1 MKDLVERIYE
11 GFYGSVVKFDNTPER
26 VHYYTI
32 KRKSF
37 EKEWE
42 TEYRK
47 VDSNGYV
54 TIDWNAVEA
63 DIKNY
68 NIVKSDRLYMM
79 ISKDAAIYGIDSISD
94 LIVAIDSKPGSR
106 MGYSA
111 ANPIDKYCEV
121 SKKAPKEFKTYTTG
135 AVKKIIIKLCEDP
148 SNTRIIGDMY
158 SDAKQAENNIKMA
171 FVMACLKANNIVSK
185 DFKYVDLN
193 KEDLKTAEIGL
204 YVDAALM
211 QMSFNA
217 YTLPSTVAQL
227 SAKTSAERAKYD
239 DTLSKIE
246 DLKTDII
253 LLRDNAYPLNAMVE
267 KTIDDIET
275 RCRVIAKLANKFKK

>member
-26 VHYYTI
+26 VRYYTI
-32 KRKSF
+32 SRKSF
-37 EKEWE
+37 EKSWE

-54 TIDWNAVEA
+54 SIDWNAVET

-68 NIVKSDRLYMM
+68 EIQESEHYYMM
-79 ISKDAAIYGIDSISD
+79 ISKDAVAYGIDSISD
-94 LIVAIDSKPGSR
+94 LIVAIDSNPGSR
-106 MGYSA
+106 MSYSA
-111 ANPIDKYCEV
+111 MNPIDKYCEA
-121 SKKAPKEFKTYTTG
+121 SKKAPKEFKTYTVG
-135 AVKKIIIKLCEDP
+135 AIKKIIIKLCEDS
-148 SNTRIIGDMY
+148 SNMRIIGGMY

-193 KEDLKTAEIGL
+193 KKNMKEAEIGL
-204 YVDAALM
+204 YVDAAIQ

-217 YTLPSTVAQL
+217 YTLPPTAAQL
-227 SAKTSAERAKYD
+227 SAKTSEERAKYGD
-239 DTLSKIE
+239 VLSKI
-246 DLKTDII
+246 DSLKADII
-253 LLRDNAYPLNAMVE
+253 LLRDNAYPFNQMVK
-267 KTIDDIET
+267 KTINDIES
-275 RCRVIAKLANKFKK
+275 RCNVIARLANKFRK